1 MKKQQI
7 IAVMEPRRN
16 KMIFI
21 MALAIVILIV
31 AVVIIWRVKSGT
43 SISDKIQND
52 AALLAGS
59 KSQAQVV
66 ENHTSIDKV
75 VGINELQTLRYDYQA
90 ICRVYKDGNS
100 KDPIYYIAYEAV
112 VSLGIDADQISA
124 NYKMDTNTYTI
135 RLPKIKVQS
144 MTVNAGTLDY
154 LFVDRSYDN
163 MQTSVDAQAK
173 CEADLKKRVAE
184 DEKMIQYAK
193 NNTEAEIQAITE
205 PIVNQF
211 YPGVKLEI
219 VWKEG

>member
-16 KMIFI
+16 KAIFI
-21 MALAIVILIV
+21 MAVAIIVLI
-31 AVVIIWRVKSGT
+31 AVVVIVWRVKSGT
-43 SISDKIQND
+43 SISDRIQND
-52 AALLAGS
+52 ASLIAGG

-75 VGINELQTLRYDYQA
+75 IGINELQTLRYDYQA
-90 ICRVYKDGNS
+90 ICRVYKDDNS
-100 KDPIYYIAYEAV
+100 KDPVYYIAYDAV

-135 RLPKIKVQS
+135 RLPEVKVQS

-163 MQTSVDAQAK
+163 MQTSVGAQAK
-173 CEADLKKRVAE
+173 CEEDLKKRVAE

-193 NNTEAEIQAITE
+193 NNTEAEIKAITE